1 MPKAAKKKPVINLDL
16 LKPQSNPEKLPL
28 KLISWLLSTG
38 RYIFIFVEALVL
50 AAFIFRF
57 KLDADLQSN
66 KEAIEQQIPFIES
79 LKPYEILIRQIQL
92 KISTIHSFQS
102 SYADYPK
109 VIKNIADQIPA
120 SVKISSF
127 DLEKNLTKITVHLNG
142 RASNNQDV
150 ATFVR
155 GLKDKTFS
163 DVSISSIG
171 FEKGNINFSLIL
183 TANAEG
189 KSL

>member
-57 KLDADLQSN
+57 KLDADLQSK

-92 KISTIHSFQS
+92 KISTIHSLQS

-109 VIKNIADQIPA
+109 IIKTIADQIPA
-120 SVKISSF
+120 SVKIGSL

-142 RASNNQDV
+142 RAPNNQDV

-155 GLKDKTFS
+155 GLKDKIFS

-183 TANAEG
+183 IANSEG